1 MNKPLK
7 GIKVIELASHGAVPS
22 CGKTLSDWGAEVIK
36 VEPLFGDFG
45 RKSGQNFGVPMSDD
59 VNPHFELLNGNKK
72 SICLDL
78 KHPEGYEALMRI
90 LESADVLI
98 TNYRQGALAKLGLDY
113 DTIHK
118 RFSRIVFGHL
128 SGFGTVGPIASQ
140 PGFDTVSYFARPGYM
155 IDFAEKGTAPINAPF
170 GVGDLTAGGT
180 LAGAIGTALFNR
192 ERTGEGER
200 VEISLYGQSIWG
212 LGIVLQSVKHGI
224 VYPKTRKEAT
234 VPLNNCY
241 QCRDGEW
248 IYISVLEY
256 DRYCRSLFRLIG
268 HEELCDDERF
278 NNAAGGKKHN
288 RELIGIL
295 DEGFKL
301 YDRDEWKRLLEE
313 ADIAFDY
320 INHMEDVL
328 TDEQALANDFI
339 KNLKYDNGVETVIAQ
354 PPVKFG
360 DSSVSEHVMAPK
372 LGEQSEELLASA
384 GYSKE
389 DIDSFV
395 KRNITLIKK

>member
-22 CGKTLSDWGAEVIK
+22 CGKALSDWGAEVIK

-45 RKSGQNFGVPMSDD
+45 RKSGQNFGVPMSEG

-78 KHPEGYEALMRI
+78 KNAEGYEVLMKI
-90 LESADVLI
+90 LKDADVMI
-98 TNYRQGALAKLGLDY
+98 TNYRQGALDKLKLDY
-113 DTIHK
+113 NTIHS
-118 RFSRIVFGHL
+118 RFPGIVFGHL
-128 SGFGTVGPIASQ
+128 SGFGTEGPIAAQ
-140 PGFDTVSYFARPGYM
+140 PGFDTVSYFARTGYM
-155 IDFAEKGTAPINAPF
+155 IDFAEKGTPPINAPF

-192 ERTGEGER
+192 ERTGEGEQ

-212 LGIVLQSVKHGI
+212 LGIVLQSVKHGVI
-224 VYPKTRKEAT
+224 YPKTRKEAT

-256 DRYCRSLFRLIG
+256 DRYCNALFRLIDRD
-268 HEELCDDERF
+268 ELCEDKRF
-278 NNAAGGKKHN
+278 NNAAGGEKNNK
-288 RELIGIL
+288 ELIKIL
-295 DEGFKL
+295 DDGFKL
-301 YDRDEWKRLLEE
+301 YNRDEWREKLEE

-320 INHMEDVL
+320 INHMNDVL
-328 TDEQALANDFI
+328 NDEQAQANDFI
-339 KNLKYDNGVETVIAQ
+339 VNLKYDNGVETVIAQ
-354 PPVKFG
+354 QPVRFG
-360 DSSVSEHVMAPK
+360 SGGVSEHVMAPK
-372 LGEQSEELLASA
+372 LGEQSEEILAQA
-384 GYSKE
+384 GYSKDE
-389 DIDSFV
+389 IDMFIE
-395 KRNITLIKK
+395 KKITLVKK